1 MGDGRESGP
10 GPEGNA
16 SGCRGFRNKG
26 PVRARYLHIII
37 WNGYKIAGKAPSP
50 LGIPQRRMPGRSGRG
65 RAGTGAIM
73 RGRGWRAVLCFS
85 PQSCGVPPLFGGDR
99 FSVPHGD
106 ASTASVWDTGTGG
119 ARSGCAPPTGG
130 EGNIISHNLF
140 NYVNF
145 IPRKEAAN
153 SFLPMPCICAIRCN
167 RVASARN
174 QKKFITH

>member
-65 RAGTGAIM
+65 ERA
-73 RGRGWRAVLCFS
+73 RE
-85 PQSCGVPPLFGGDR
+85 QSCGERLACCILFFLR
-99 FSVPHGD
+99 NPVACSPFFWRSVLRSARRLCP
-106 ASTASVWDTGTGG
+106 ASVWDTGPGG
-119 ARSGCAPPTGG
+119 APPGACAPPTGG
-130 EGNIISHNLF
+130 EGTILSHNLL

-145 IPRKEAAN
+145 IPRKVVAK
-153 SFLPMPCICAIRCN
+153 SFPPMPGICAIRCN
-167 RVASARN
+167 RVPAHS
-174 QKKFITH
+174 

>member
-37 WNGYKIAGKAPSP
+37 WNGYKIAGKA
-50 LGIPQRRMPGRSGRG
+50 GDATAANAGEKRAG

-73 RGRGWRAVLCFS
+73 RGRGWRAVFCFFS
-85 PQSCGVPPLFGGDR
+85 AILWRVPRFLGDR

-106 ASTASVWDTGTGG
+106 SVRHPFGIRGR
-119 ARSGCAPPTGG
+119 AEPACACAPPTGG
-130 EGNIISHNLF
+130 EGTILSHNLL

-145 IPRKEAAN
+145 IPRKVAAKY
-153 SFLPMPCICAIRCN
+153 FPPMPGICAIRCN
-167 RVASARN
+167 RVPRIRN
-174 QKKFITH
+174 QKNYNTVEL

>member
-65 RAGTGAIM
+65 ERAREQSCGGEA
-73 RGRGWRAVLCFS
+73 GVLYFVFS
-85 PQSCGVPPLFGGDR
+85 PQSCGVFPVFWAIGSPFRTETLSGIRLGYGAGRSPPVPALRQQAGRALFYR
-99 FSVPHGD
+99 
-106 ASTASVWDTGTGG
+106 
-119 ARSGCAPPTGG
+119 
-130 EGNIISHNLF
+130 IIF
-140 NYVNF
+140 
-145 IPRKEAAN
+145 
-153 SFLPMPCICAIRCN
+153 
-167 RVASARN
+167 
-174 QKKFITH
+174 

>member
-10 GPEGNA
+10 GPEENA

-37 WNGYKIAGKAPSP
+37 WNSYKIAGKAPSP
-50 LGIPQRRMPGRSGRG
+50 LG

-73 RGRGWRAVLCFS
+73 RGRGWRAVFCFFS
-85 PQSCGVPPLFGGDR
+85 AILWRVPRFGGDR

-106 ASTASVWDTGTGG
+106 SVRHPFGIRGRAEPAG
-119 ARSGCAPPTGG
+119 ACAPPTGG
-130 EGNIISHNLF
+130 EGTILSHNLL

-145 IPRKEAAN
+145 IPRKVAAK
-153 SFLPMPCICAIRCN
+153 SFPPMPGICAIRCN
-167 RVASARN
+167 RVPRIRN
-174 QKKFITH
+174 QKNYNTVEL

>member
-10 GPEGNA
+10 GPEENA

-65 RAGTGAIM
+65 ERAREQSCGGEA
-73 RGRGWRAVLCFS
+73 GVLYFVFS
-85 PQSCGVPPLFGGDR
+85 PQSCGVFPVFFGDR

-106 ASTASVWDTGTGG
+106 SVRHPFGIRGRAEPAG
-119 ARSGCAPPTGG
+119 ACAPPTGG
-130 EGNIISHNLF
+130 EGTILSHNLL

-145 IPRKEAAN
+145 TESSCEILP
-153 SFLPMPCICAIRCN
+153 PMPGICAIRCN
-167 RVASARN
+167 RVPRIRN
-174 QKKFITH
+174 QKRL

>member
-50 LGIPQRRMPGRSGRG
+50 LGIPQRRMPGRSGR
-65 RAGTGAIM
+65 AVFCFFSASL
-73 RGRGWRAVLCFS
+73 WR
-85 PQSCGVPPLFGGDR
+85 VPRFLGDR

-106 ASTASVWDTGTGG
+106 SVRHPFGIRGR
-119 ARSGCAPPTGG
+119 AEPACACAPPTGG
-130 EGNIISHNLF
+130 EGTILSHNLL

-145 IPRKEAAN
+145 IPRKIAAK
-153 SFLPMPCICAIRCN
+153 SFPPMPGICAIRCN
-167 RVASARN
+167 RVPRIRN
-174 QKKFITH
+174 QKNYNTVEL